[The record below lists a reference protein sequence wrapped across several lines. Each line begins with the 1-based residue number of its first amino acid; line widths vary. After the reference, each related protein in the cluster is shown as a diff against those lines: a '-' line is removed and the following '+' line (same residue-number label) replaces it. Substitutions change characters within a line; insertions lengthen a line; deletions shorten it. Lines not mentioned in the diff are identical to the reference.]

1 MSYQYS
7 EFGLKARAIMLRKK
21 ITMAAIAKEMGVST
35 AYISDLLR
43 GARETPERRKQIAK
57 ILGME
62 EVC

>member
-1 MSYQYS
+1 MGYQYS
-7 EFGLKARAIMLRKK
+7 EFGLKARVIMIQKK
-21 ITMAAIAKEMGVST
+21 ITMTDIAKELGVST

-62 EVC
+62 EVS